1 MYSRG
6 DQKTVVFIKITENCS
21 PKFTRFFKKEVN
33 FLNQQKTK
41 NLQWQENGKT
51 VAQFNLVTYRI
62 KFLAIKIKFRFCVFQ
77 IFLTFRILSVNV
89 SYYIETEPL

>member
-33 FLNQQKTK
+33 FLRQQKTK

-51 VAQFNLVTYRI
+51 VAQFN
-62 KFLAIKIKFRFCVFQ
+62 LAIKIKFRFCVFQ

-89 SYYIETEPL
+89 SYFIETEPL